1 MQTLQIQL
9 GFSFFSELPV
19 IQGAYFAADCKSRF
33 TSSKCPQTIIIK
45 QIL

>member
-19 IQGAYFAADCKSRF
+19 IQGANFAADCTRV
-33 TSSKCPQTIIIK
+33 TVHPRNVHK
-45 QIL
+45 QL

>member
-9 GFSFFSELPV
+9 GFSFFSELLV
-19 IQGAYFAADCKSRF
+19 IQGDNFAADCTSRCK
-33 TSSKCPQTIIIK
+33 SSKCPQTIIIK

>member
-9 GFSFFSELPV
+9 GFSFFSELLV
-19 IQGAYFAADCKSRF
+19 IQGANFAADSTSRF
-33 TSSKCPQTIIIK
+33 TSSKFPQTIIIK